1 MIIPRF
7 LSFFFLISLA
17 SQTLLV
23 YFNLFRKF
31 ENAEKVHP
39 DAWAWFQIPY
49 LKLVW
54 SNKVHKL
61 KTLAVRPFL
70 QKNGGRAR
78 NALNP
83 RY

>member
-1 MIIPRF
+1 M
-7 LSFFFLISLA
+7 
-17 SQTLLV
+17 
-23 YFNLFRKF
+23 RKF
-31 ENAEKVHP
+31 EDAEKVHP

-49 LKLVW
+49 LELVW